1 MKVLFVCMGNICR
14 SPTAEGIFRKM
25 VEAGPLKG
33 KVDIDSAGTHGY
45 HEGAPPDSRAIAHA
59 SKRGVDLTML
69 RAREVSPSDFER
81 FDYVIAMDDTNRRHL
96 RAMCPTRLQN
106 KIELLLEYGGE
117 EDEYEVPDPYHGKP
131 QDFEVALDL
140 IEAGCEGLHEYL
152 VDQQR
157 LRGGISTAARD

>member
-14 SPTAEGIFRKM
+14 SPTAEGVFRSM

-33 KVDIDSAGTHGY
+33 KVDIDSAGTLGY
-45 HEGAPPDSRAIAHA
+45 HEGSPPDPRAIAHA
-59 SKRGVDLTML
+59 KQRGVDIDML

-81 FDYVIAMDDTNRRHL
+81 FDYVIAMDDDNRRHL

-131 QDFEVALDL
+131 QDFEIALDL

-152 VDQQR
+152 VDLQKM
-157 LRGGISTAARD
+157 RGNISFAARD